1 MRAQPSSVPGLPA
14 LGCPCPESLL
24 FTAIILVKPG
34 LGGFGRAGCC
44 AVSPGGHDCR
54 GPVELAGGG
63 VRLGLGVS
71 SALGS
76 LSYFNRYFNRTFGN
90 EFFMSREAWR
100 LRGLLGK
107 AS

>member
-14 LGCPCPESLL
+14 LGCPRPESLL
-24 FTAIILVKPG
+24 FTTIILVKPG

-44 AVSPGGHDCR
+44 AVSPAGRDCR

-63 VRLGLGVS
+63 VRPGLGVS

-76 LSYFNRYFNRTFGN
+76 LSYFNRTLGN
-90 EFFMSREAWR
+90 EFFRSREAWR
-100 LRGLLGK
+100 LRGLLWE